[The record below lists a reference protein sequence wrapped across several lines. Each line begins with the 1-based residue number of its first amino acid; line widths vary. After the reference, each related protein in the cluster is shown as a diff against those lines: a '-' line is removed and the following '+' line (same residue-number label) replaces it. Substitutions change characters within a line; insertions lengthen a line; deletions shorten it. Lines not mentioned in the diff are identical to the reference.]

1 MVNNSVL
8 YILKL
13 LRVDIKSFYHKK
25 KFFNYV

>member
-13 LRVDIKSFYHKK
+13 LRVDIKILYHKK
-25 KFFNYV
+25 NFYNYV